1 MSRES
6 TPEPPARSQA
16 QHGAAPERA
25 HSAWPLMLSA
35 AAILMVTFGVRQSIG
50 LYVSPLNTAT
60 GQGIANISLALA
72 IGQFVWGAS
81 QPLFGALTDRYG
93 SAHVIMAGGLL
104 LAAGTAA
111 APFVSSEAGLIVT
124 LGLLMAA
131 GAGAGSFSILI
142 GATAQHLA
150 PERRAFAAG
159 FINAGGS
166 FGQFVFAP
174 LNQALIAL
182 FGWVNAML
190 AMAAIA
196 LSTLPL
202 AWGMNSRPSFGVPAS
217 EGRGPSEAGTA
228 KDGASPG
235 LRSQLALASRDSSY
249 WCLHAGFLTCGFHI
263 AFLVTHLPT
272 EVNLC
277 GQSSG
282 VAAVSLGII
291 GLANIAGSL
300 TVGSLGN
307 TFRLKWLLFWVYFL
321 RAVTIGLYLLAPKTA
336 LTFYL
341 FAAALGFS
349 WLSTVPPT
357 AGLVAKLFGTRY
369 LATLFGLTLLSHQI
383 GGFFGAWL
391 GGIALT
397 RFGDYSWM
405 WYADIVLA
413 LGAAVVNLPIREAG
427 ARPRQA
433 EQQPA

>member
-1 MSRES
+1 MSIAPASAR
-6 TPEPPARSQA
+6 PARTTTSDAQASQS
-16 QHGAAPERA
+16 GP
-25 HSAWPLMLSA
+25 SGWPLMLAA

-50 LYVSPLNTAT
+50 LYISPLNTAT
-60 GQGIANISLALA
+60 GLGIANISLALA
-72 IGQFVWGAS
+72 IGQFIWGAS
-81 QPLFGALTDRYG
+81 QPLFGALADRHG
-93 SAHVIMAGGLL
+93 PTPVIVGGGLL
-104 LAAGTAA
+104 LAAGTAS
-111 APFVSSEAGLIVT
+111 APFVRSEAGIIIT

-142 GATAQHLA
+142 GATARSLA

-174 LNQALIAL
+174 LNQALIGL
-182 FGWVNAML
+182 LGWVNAMI
-190 AMAAIA
+190 AMAAIS

-202 AWGMNSRPSFGVPAS
+202 ARLLSAPAQS
-217 EGRGPSEAGTA
+217 ADPVSAAAAAPEES
-228 KDGASPG
+228 SLG
-235 LRSQLALASRDSSY
+235 LRAQLAVASRDPSY
-249 WCLHAGFLTCGFHI
+249 WCLHAGFFTCGFHI

-272 EVNLC
+272 EVSLC
-277 GQSSG
+277 GLTSG
-282 VAAVSLGII
+282 VAALSLGII

-300 TVGSLGN
+300 SAGALGSR
-307 TFRLKWLLFWVYFL
+307 FRMKWVLFWVYFS
-321 RAVTIGLYLLAPKTA
+321 RAVSIGIYLIAPKTA
-336 LTFYL
+336 LTFYV

-357 AGLVAKLFGTRY
+357 AGLVAKLFGTRH

-405 WYADIVLA
+405 WYADIMLA
-413 LGAAVVNLPIREAG
+413 LGAAIVNLPIRETGVRAQG
-427 ARPRQA
+427 IG
-433 EQQPA
+433 EQPA

>member
-1 MSRES
+1 VTSV
-6 TPEPPARSQA
+6 
-16 QHGAAPERA
+16 GAAPVAASR
-25 HSAWPLMLSA
+25 SANSGWPLMLTA

-50 LYVSPLNTAT
+50 LYVSPLNSAT
-60 GQGIANISLALA
+60 GLGIANISLALA

-81 QPLFGALTDRYG
+81 QPVFGVLADRHG
-93 SAHVIMAGGLL
+93 PAPVIMAGGLF

-111 APFVSSEAGLIVT
+111 TPFVSSQAGLVVT

-142 GATAQHLA
+142 GATARHLP
-150 PERRAFAAG
+150 PERRAFASG

-166 FGQFVFAP
+166 LGQVVFAP
-174 LNQALIAL
+174 LNQVLIGL
-182 FGWVNAML
+182 FGWVNALM
-190 AMAAIA
+190 AMAALA

-202 AWGMNSRPSFGVPAS
+202 ARLLTPTQEPPGSAHPAA
-217 EGRGPSEAGTA
+217 AGA
-228 KDGASPG
+228 DGLAHS
-235 LRSQLALASRDSSY
+235 LRSQLALASRDRSY
-249 WCLHAGFLTCGFHI
+249 LCLHAGFFTCGFHI

-277 GQSSG
+277 GLSSG
-282 VAAVSLGII
+282 VAAISLGII

-300 TVGSLGN
+300 TVGALGS
-307 TFRLKWLLFWVYFL
+307 TYRLKWLLFWVYL
-321 RAVTIGLYLLAPKTA
+321 SRAVSIALYLLAPRTA
-336 LTFYL
+336 LTFYV

-357 AGLVAKLFGTRY
+357 AGLVAKLFGTRH

-405 WYADIVLA
+405 WYADIALA

-427 ARPRQA
+427 VRAHGTG
-433 EQQPA
+433 EQPA